1 MEARRESLRALA
13 VALADRTD
21 AVRNQVMQQGGD
33 ILAALAKE
41 RDYVIEV
48 MADLDEKDAVFF
60 QQLHTEELERRIK
73 FLEESSD
80 ESKRYLD
87 DLCLKRNAA
96 LERWMP
102 SGKVCRETVRAYV
115 KSELEALEA
124 VHKNGGNRHQKAL
137 DQQDDLEALLEGLN
151 DDEKLKIINMQT
163 AEILAADA
171 KMKDDLHEI
180 LNPPLETIDRDPQP
194 SSVEIEPSSGKGI
207 MVVLLFV
214 VVVMLVLFKIA
225 S

>member
-1 MEARRESLRALA
+1 MEANRENLRALA
-13 VALADRTD
+13 VSIEDLND
-21 AVRNQVMQQGGD
+21 AVRNQIIQQGGD
-33 ILAALAKE
+33 IHAALAKE

-48 MADLDEKDAVFF
+48 MADLDEKDVILF
-60 QQLHTEELERRIK
+60 QQLHTEELERRTRVM
-73 FLEESSD
+73 EESAN
-80 ESKRYLD
+80 ESERYLA
-87 DLCLKRNAA
+87 DLSLKRAAA

-102 SGKVCRETVRAYV
+102 GGKVCRETVRAYV

-124 VHKNGGNRHQKAL
+124 VQRNGGNRHQKAL
-137 DQQDDLEALLEGLN
+137 DQQDDLEDLLEGLN

-171 KMKDDLHEI
+171 KMKDDLHAI

-207 MVVLLFV
+207 LVVLLFV